1 MGIGIAIVAAAVIGG
16 YATYKGG
23 QKAAQAQTAAAQSAE
38 DIQLEMYYTARE
50 DQAPW
55 REAGAEAV
63 NVLREKLAAGPGEF
77 KESEAY
83 RFALEEGQK
92 AGVNALSAIGKRRS
106 GQRVKGA
113 IEYAENMASREQDNF
128 LRRWRERLAP
138 LQSMAGF
145 QPTGQMEM
153 QTGANVAQAQ
163 LYGGNALAG
172 GYINA
177 ANTISGMASGGLN
190 TYLQYNALKNL
201 RKAA

>member
-1 MGIGIAIVAAAVIGG
+1 MGIGVAIVAAAVIGG
-16 YATYKGG
+16 GAALIGAG
-23 QKAAQAQTAAAQSAE
+23 KAAGAQKAAAQSAE
-38 DIQLEMYYTARE
+38 DIQLKMYYQARE

-63 NVLREKLAAGPGEF
+63 NALRERLAAGPGEF

-83 RFALEEGQK
+83 RWALEEGQK
-92 AGVNALSAIGKRRS
+92 GGVNALSAIGKRRS

-128 LRRWRERLAP
+128 LRRWRESLMP
-138 LQSMAGF
+138 YQSMAGL

-153 QTGANVAQAQ
+153 QAGRGVAQTRMA
-163 LYGGNALAG
+163 GGNALAS

-190 TYLQYNALKNL
+190 AYLQYNALKNL
-201 RKAA
+201 RKGA

>member
-1 MGIGIAIVAAAVIGG
+1 MGIAVAIVAAAVIGG
-16 YATYKGG
+16 GAALIGG
-23 QKAAQAQTAAAQSAE
+23 SKAAGAQRAAAQSAE
-38 DIQLEMYYTARE
+38 DTQLKMYYQARE

-63 NVLREKLAAGPGEF
+63 NTLRERLAAGPGEF

-83 RFALEEGQK
+83 RWALEEGQK
-92 AGVNALSAIGKRRS
+92 GGVNALSAIGKRRS

-113 IEYAENMASREQDNF
+113 IAYAENMASREQDNF
-128 LRRWRERLAP
+128 LRRWRESLRP
-138 LQSMAGF
+138 LQSMAGYP
-145 QPTGQMEM
+145 PTGQMEM
-153 QTGANVAQAQ
+153 QTGANVARTRLA
-163 LYGGNALAG
+163 GGNALAG

-177 ANTISGMASGGLN
+177 ANTVTNMASGGLN